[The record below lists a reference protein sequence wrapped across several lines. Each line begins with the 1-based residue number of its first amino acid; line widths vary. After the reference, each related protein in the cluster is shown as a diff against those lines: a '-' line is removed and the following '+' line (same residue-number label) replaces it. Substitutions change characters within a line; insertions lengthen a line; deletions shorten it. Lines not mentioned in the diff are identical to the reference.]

1 MSATALPQPRG
12 IAWPGRSSYV
22 SLAMLLPGL
31 AFLFAFLVLP
41 SLVLLANGFMTQHQT
56 GEVAPPFTLANFDR
70 LLFSPAYQR
79 TLLLT
84 LKVAFVT
91 SFVTVVLAYPLAMA
105 IAYAKPWFSR
115 LVMVLVVAPLVVSVL
130 VRSYGWQLLLG
141 NSRTGVLNWLLEAVG
156 FGVTPVKIMFTE
168 WAVVVASVHVFLPLM
183 VLPLATS
190 LTRINPAVIEAARM
204 LGAAPWRAFLRVT
217 LPLSIPGLT
226 AGISV
231 VFSLTAAS
239 YITPAM
245 LGGTR
250 GAMLGNLLEQQV
262 TTAYDW
268 AMGGAIAFV
277 MVAIALGANIG
288 ATWLIEYRQRARL
301 RASGAR

>member
-1 MSATALPQPRG
+1 MSATALPAPRG
-12 IAWPGRSSYV
+12 I
-22 SLAMLLPGL
+22 SLPSGKAVASLLMLLPGL

-41 SLVLLANGFMTQHQT
+41 SLVLLGNGFMTQHQS
-56 GEVAPPFTLANFDR
+56 GDVAPPFSLANFDR

-79 TLLLT
+79 TVLLT

-91 SFVTVVLAYPLAMA
+91 SGITLLLAYPLAMA
-105 IAYAKPWFSR
+105 IAYARPFFSR
-115 LVMVLVVAPLVVSVL
+115 LTMVLVVAPLVVSVL

-141 NSRTGVLNWLLEAVG
+141 NSRTGVLNWLLEGVG
-156 FGVTPVKIMFTE
+156 LGVTPVKIMYTE

-183 VLPLATS
+183 VLPIATS
-190 LTRINPAVIEAARM
+190 LTRINPAINEAARM

-226 AGISV
+226 AGISI

-268 AMGGAIAFV
+268 AMGGAIAFL
-277 MVAIALGANIG
+277 MVAIALLANFG
-288 ATWLIEYRQRARL
+288 ATWLIEYRQRARRL
-301 RASGAR
+301 ASGAR